1 MFNSD
6 NFNRL
11 RNSSRHF
18 VGSSRKTRII
28 SASALFLAVCAFG
41 AAAVAPMAPD
51 ASDIPVRSIIHELDL
66 PEIADQIASLAQ
78 SPQMYVNE
86 EKIRYG
92 DTLGSVLIRLGIDD
106 DAAESFIKS
115 DPVARNV
122 LQLKSGKRIQAKV
135 SEDGQLQWLSMLT
148 EERDDTTKNL
158 VVTRDGE
165 HFKANEAPAEL
176 ERRVEMHAGEI
187 QSSLFAATDAAQI
200 PDNVARQIVDMF
212 ATDID
217 FASDLQRG
225 DRFDVVYETFWQNG
239 EFVRGGRVLAGEFQ
253 NGKKNYKS
261 IWFDDAQPRL
271 GGGYYTF
278 EGTSLKKAFLKS
290 PIKFSRISS
299 VFSMRKHPI
308 SGKWKQ
314 HAGVDFAAATGTPI
328 HASAD
333 GVVEM
338 VATQNGYGNIVVL
351 KHWSNITTA
360 YAHMSR
366 FAAGL
371 RKGEKVSQGDVIG
384 YVGSTGWATGP
395 HLHYEF
401 RVAAK
406 ARDPLS
412 VDIPSVQTLS
422 SADLKRFRTV
432 AGDMKHRF
440 VLLQQ
445 TENAPK
451 LALK

>member
-6 NFNRL
+6 KFNRV
-11 RNSSRHF
+11 RSSTRHL

-51 ASDIPVRSIIHELDL
+51 ASDLPVRSIIHELDL
-66 PEIADQIASLAQ
+66 PDIAGQIASLEL
-78 SPQMYVNE
+78 SPQLYIHE
-86 EKIRYG
+86 EKIRSG
-92 DTLGSVLIRLGIDD
+92 DTLASVLMRLGVDD

-122 LQLKSGKRIQAKV
+122 LQLRSGKRIQAQT
-135 SEDGQLQWLSMLT
+135 SEDGELQWLSMLT
-148 EERDDTTKNL
+148 DSRDATTKNL
-158 VVTRDGE
+158 VVHRDGE
-165 HFKANEAPAEL
+165 KFKAYEAPAEL

-187 QSSLFAATDAAQI
+187 RSSLFAATDAAQI

-239 EFVRGGRVLAGEFQ
+239 EFVRGGRILAGEFQ
-253 NGKKNYKS
+253 NGDKNYKS
-261 IWFDDAQPRL
+261 VWFEDATPRL
-271 GGGYYTF
+271 GGGYYSF
-278 EGTSLKKAFLKS
+278 EGKSLKKAFLKS
-290 PIKFSRISS
+290 PLEFSRISS

-308 SGKWKQ
+308 SGQWKQ

-328 HASAD
+328 RAAAD
-333 GVVEM
+333 GVVDM

-366 FAAGL
+366 FASGL

-384 YVGSTGWATGP
+384 YVGATGWATGP

-401 RVAAK
+401 RVGSN
-406 ARDPLS
+406 ARDPMS
-412 VDIPSVQTLS
+412 VDIPSVQALNG
-422 SADLKRFRTV
+422 AELQRFRNV
-432 AGDMKHRF
+432 AGDMTHRF
-440 VLLQQ
+440 VLLRQD
-445 TENAPK
+445 ENAAK

>member
-6 NFNRL
+6 KFNRI
-11 RNSSRHF
+11 RNSARHF
-18 VGSSRKTRII
+18 VGTSRKTRII
-28 SASALFLAVCAFG
+28 SASALFLAICAFG
-41 AAAVAPMAPD
+41 AAAVAPLAPD
-51 ASDIPVRSIIHELDL
+51 ASDIPVRSIAHELNL
-66 PEIADQIASLAQ
+66 PDIADQIASLEQ
-78 SPQMYVNE
+78 SPQTYVVE
-86 EKIRYG
+86 EKIRSG
-92 DTLGSVLIRLGIDD
+92 DTLGTVLIRLGIDD

-115 DPVARNV
+115 DPVARGV
-122 LQLKSGKRIQAKV
+122 LQLKSGKRIQASI

-148 EERDDTTKNL
+148 DERNDTTKNL
-158 VVTRDGE
+158 MITRDGE
-165 HFKANEAPAEL
+165 HFKANEAPMEL

-225 DRFDVVYETFWQNG
+225 DRFDIVYETFWQNG
-239 EFVRGGRVLAGEFQ
+239 EFVRGGRILAGEFQ

-261 IWFDDAQPRL
+261 IWFDDVEPRL

-278 EGTSLKKAFLKS
+278 EGKSLKKAFLKS

-308 SGKWKQ
+308 SGQWKQ
-314 HAGVDFAAATGTPI
+314 HTGVDFAGATGTPI

-333 GVVEM
+333 GVVET
-338 VATQNGYGNIVVL
+338 VATQNGYGNIVIL

-371 RKGEKVSQGDVIG
+371 RKGERVSQGDVIG

-406 ARDPLS
+406 ARDPMS
-412 VDIPSVQTLS
+412 VDIPSVQALNN
-422 SADLKRFRTV
+422 ADLKRFRTV
-432 AGDMKHRF
+432 AGDMTHRF
-440 VLLQQ
+440 VLLHQE
-445 TENAPK
+445 ENALK
-451 LALK
+451 LALR